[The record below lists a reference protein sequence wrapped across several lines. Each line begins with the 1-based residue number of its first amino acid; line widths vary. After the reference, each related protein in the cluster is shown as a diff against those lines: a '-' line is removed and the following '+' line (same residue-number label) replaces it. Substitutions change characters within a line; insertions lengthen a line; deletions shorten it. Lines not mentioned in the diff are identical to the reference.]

1 MIIADRM
8 KKNPGVATPDMSISD
23 AKAKMKAEK
32 VHRLPVLDENRRLV
46 GVISEKDI
54 LLSTPSPAS
63 TLSTFEMN
71 ALLDKLKVKSIMTRE
86 PLTIQKDT
94 TIEEAVRLMVENDL
108 SCLPVMDESGYLIGI
123 VSKSDLFK
131 ILLELLGAKHEG
143 VRVEALVQDTM
154 GVMSKFADCFT
165 KAGINIVSLG
175 TMDGPTSDTKVLTF
189 KLENTN
195 IDQVTGIV
203 EPLAKSYDV
212 RTI

>member
-23 AKAKMKAEK
+23 ARAKMKADK
-32 VHRLPVLDENRRLV
+32 VHRLPVLDDDRHLV

-71 ALLDKLKVKSIMTRE
+71 ALLAKLKVKDIMSKN
-86 PLTIQKDT
+86 PVTITKKT

-108 SCLPVMDESGYLIGI
+108 SCLPVMEGDFLVGI

-143 VRVEALVQDTM
+143 VRVEAMVEDKVGIM
-154 GVMSKFADCFT
+154 ADLTEKFT
-165 KAGINIVSLG
+165 KEGINILSLG
-175 TMDGPTSDTKVLTF
+175 TLDGSTDDTKVITF
-189 KLENTN
+189 KLQNAKKE
-195 IDQVTGIV
+195 QVKKIV
-203 EPLAKSYDV
+203 EPYAKSLDV
-212 RTI
+212 RTV

>member
-23 AKAKMKAEK
+23 ARAKMKADK
-32 VHRLPVLDENRRLV
+32 VHRLPVLDDDRHLV

-71 ALLDKLKVKSIMTRE
+71 ALLAKLKVKDIMSKN
-86 PLTIQKDT
+86 PVTITKKT

-108 SCLPVMDESGYLIGI
+108 SCLPVMEGDFLVGI

-143 VRVEALVQDTM
+143 VRVEALVEDKVGIM
-154 GVMSKFADCFT
+154 ADLTEKFT
-165 KAGINIVSLG
+165 KEGINILSLG
-175 TMDGPTSDTKVLTF
+175 TLDGSTDDTKVITF
-189 KLENTN
+189 KLQNAKKE
-195 IDQVTGIV
+195 QVKKIV
-203 EPLAKSYDV
+203 EPYAKSLDV
-212 RTI
+212 RTV

>member
-23 AKAKMKAEK
+23 ARAKMKADK
-32 VHRLPVLDENRRLV
+32 VHRLPVLDDDRHLV

-71 ALLDKLKVKSIMTRE
+71 ALLAKLKVKDIMSKN
-86 PLTIQKDT
+86 PVTITKKT

-108 SCLPVMDESGYLIGI
+108 SCLPVMEGDFLVGI

-143 VRVEALVQDTM
+143 VRVEALVEDKVGIM
-154 GVMSKFADCFT
+154 ADLTEKFT
-165 KAGINIVSLG
+165 KEGINILSLG
-175 TMDGPTSDTKVLTF
+175 TLDGSTDDTKVITF
-189 KLENTN
+189 KLQNAKK
-195 IDQVTGIV
+195 DQVKKIV
-203 EPLAKSYDV
+203 EPYAKSLDV
-212 RTI
+212 RTV

>member
-23 AKAKMKAEK
+23 AKAKMKADK
-32 VHRLPVLDENRRLV
+32 VHRLPVLDDDRHLV

-71 ALLDKLKVKSIMTRE
+71 ALLAKLKVKDIMSRN
-86 PLTIQKDT
+86 PVTITKKT

-108 SCLPVMDESGYLIGI
+108 SCLPVMEGDFLVGI
-123 VSKSDLFK
+123 ISKSDLFR

-143 VRVEALVQDTM
+143 VRVEALVEDKVGIMANLTE
-154 GVMSKFADCFT
+154 KFT
-165 KAGINIVSLG
+165 EEGINILSLG
-175 TMDGPTSDTKVLTF
+175 TLDGTTEDTKVITF
-189 KLENTN
+189 KLQNAKK
-195 IDQVTGIV
+195 DQVKKIL
-203 EPLAKSYDV
+203 EPCAKSLDV
-212 RTI
+212 RVV